1 MNFFAEQ
8 ILTTDFE
15 KITISKGDRLGGVG
29 GGGWDGNIIKL
40 GCDDQCTTLNV
51 IKFIELKKKKRTQ

>member
-15 KITISKGDRLGGVG
+15 KIIVSKGDWVRAVG
-29 GGGWDGNIIKL
+29 MDWGFGMVML
-40 GCDDQCTTLNV
+40 
-51 IKFIELKKKKRTQ
+51 